1 MDLEIHRFKEI
12 IIAMVNSS
20 PLPLG
25 VKRMAINEIAS
36 AVNEAANVAL
46 AEQIKHANEKAEEKE
61 NGNSSKKR

>member
-1 MDLEIHRFKEI
+1 MDLEIHRFKET
-12 IIAMVNSS
+12 IIALVNSS

-25 VKRMAINEIAS
+25 VKRMAINEVAS

-46 AEQIKHANEKAEEKE
+46 AEQIKQANEKVEEKE

>member
-1 MDLEIHRFKEI
+1 MDLEIHRFKET
-12 IIAMVNSS
+12 IIALVNSS

-25 VKRMAINEIAS
+25 VKRMAINEVAS

-46 AEQIKHANEKAEEKE
+46 AEQIKQANEKSEEKE

>member
-1 MDLEIHRFKEI
+1 MDLEIHRFKETLI
-12 IIAMVNSS
+12 SLINAS

-25 VKRMAINEIAS
+25 VKRMAVNEIAT

-46 AEQIKHANEKAEEKE
+46 AEQIKLANEKAEEKE